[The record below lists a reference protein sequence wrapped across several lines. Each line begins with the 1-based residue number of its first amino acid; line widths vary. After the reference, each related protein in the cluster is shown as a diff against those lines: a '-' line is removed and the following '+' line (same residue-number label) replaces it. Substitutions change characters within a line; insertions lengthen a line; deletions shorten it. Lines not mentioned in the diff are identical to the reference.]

1 MHATIHTLN
10 RWVLNLMAHTLWSV
24 SRQMN
29 QERLFIADT
38 IASIWPFSFSMTHRP
53 FYYVNSVCVC
63 AHAGELE
70 GLEGVMTN
78 KWVSS
83 GLQSHC
89 VFLIFAKL
97 FGCSS
102 AVTACCRDLTSHFR
116 QMFSSKKDMQLFWVF
131 SFLPESSLIITYAHT
146 HVCAHTRS
154 HLDHQAPAATHSH
167 FWLDWHSFVC
177 LSVCSSVSSLQNV
190 CLSLTVSYNSSDGL
204 PNSF

>member
-1 MHATIHTLN
+1 
-10 RWVLNLMAHTLWSV
+10 MAHTPWSV

-29 QERLFIADT
+29 QEGLFIADT

-53 FYYVNSVCVC
+53 LYCVNSVCVC
-63 AHAGELE
+63 AHAGKLE
-70 GLEGVMTN
+70 GLEVVMTN

-97 FGCSS
+97 FGCSP

-131 SFLPESSLIITYAHT
+131 AWIISYHHICTYPRMCSHTVALRSSSTSSNSFALLAGLAFFG
-146 HVCAHTRS
+146 V
-154 HLDHQAPAATHSH
+154 
-167 FWLDWHSFVC
+167 
-177 LSVCSSVSSLQNV
+177 SVCSSVSSLQNV
-190 CLSLTVSYNSSDGL
+190 WFSLTVSYNPSDGL
-204 PNSF
+204 PDSF